1 MPITSDKIVIDPPS
15 WSIALARVG
24 VLVILSFYFFII
36 YAIAR
41 GLIPEFGT
49 TTETVLK
56 ATLMTI
62 AMSALVVWLA
72 IMIEIPEMYFGHVLP
87 RRRHRNNRCFSC
99 GHKISEGASNRC
111 AECGIE
117 FDAVPDGYSISW
129 KTLQR
134 FLFVLVGALALGI
147 GLGEWWTTSDE
158 QRIERSVMPFTTPNF
173 RVPPPPQLL
182 KQQGLSMTF
191 HRRWPASFSA
201 IEWNEKSGFR
211 PIPLF
216 QLEREP

>member
-1 MPITSDKIVIDPPS
+1 MPLAPDKIVIDPPG

-24 VLVILSFYFFII
+24 VLAILSFYFFVI

-41 GLIPEFGT
+41 GLIPEFGAT
-49 TTETVLK
+49 TATVLK
-56 ATLMTI
+56 AALMTL

-72 IMIEIPEMYFGHVLP
+72 ILIEIPEMYFGHVLP
-87 RRRHRNNRCFSC
+87 RRRHRNRRCFSC
-99 GHKISEGASNRC
+99 GHNISEGASNRC

-117 FDAVPDGYSISW
+117 FDAVPESYSISW

-134 FLFVLVGALALGI
+134 FLVVLVGALALGI

-158 QRIERSVMPFTTPNF
+158 QRIERSVMPFVTPNF

-182 KQQGLSMTF
+182 KKQGLSMIF

-201 IEWNEKSGFR
+201 IEWNEKRGFT

-216 QLEREP
+216 QLERDP